1 MTRSARLSP
10 ATTLPASPFLNPQ
23 RTLVLVAHPRLGQS
37 RITRRLADAARA
49 AASAEGPDWA
59 GSTGPS
65 TATSA
70 TAPATAAGLGAGP
83 EQAWTAQGQAPGQAQ
98 VQVQVRDLYAL
109 YPDQFID
116 AEAERAALA
125 GVQRLVWLH
134 PWHWYGMTP
143 LLKQWLDEVFT
154 AGWAFGPGGRALAGM
169 ELWLVTSTGGSA
181 QSYHPGGEHDHEFEA
196 FLPAY
201 RQTAALCGMR
211 FLPPLVLHQAAQV
224 GEAELQAHA
233 RRFVKGLM
241 AR

>member
-10 ATTLPASPFLNPQ
+10 ATTLPDSPFLNPQ

-49 AASAEGPDWA
+49 CASAVGPDWA
-59 GSTGPS
+59 GSTDLP

-70 TAPATAAGLGAGP
+70 TAPA
-83 EQAWTAQGQAPGQAQ
+83 QAPVPAL

-154 AGWAFGPGGRALAGM
+154 AGWAFGSGGRALAGV

-181 QSYHPGGEHDHEFEA
+181 QSYQAGGEHDHEFEA

-233 RRFVKGLM
+233 RRFVQGLL